1 MNLFLLSVLLAL
13 DYTNTIIEQVTA
25 GLVKLMPM
33 LIPATVVTILKLIV
47 ENKKKKI
54 TAFNAITSW
63 LAAVGVSYIFYPLV
77 LEFIK
82 DSFQPAIIAFIVLT
96 GEKVITYFVYKF
108 TVDDKLESLGQW
120 LMDKIKKQ

>member
-1 MNLFLLSVLLAL
+1 MNWFLFSALLAL
-13 DYTNTIIEQVTA
+13 DYTNTIIEQVAA

-54 TAFNAITSW
+54 TLFNSVTSW
-63 LAAVGVSYIFYPLV
+63 VAAVGISYIFWLPV
-77 LEFIK
+77 LRYIIP
-82 DSFQPAIIAFIVLT
+82 DFQAAVISLIVLI
-96 GEKVITYFVYKF
+96 GEKLITYFVYTF